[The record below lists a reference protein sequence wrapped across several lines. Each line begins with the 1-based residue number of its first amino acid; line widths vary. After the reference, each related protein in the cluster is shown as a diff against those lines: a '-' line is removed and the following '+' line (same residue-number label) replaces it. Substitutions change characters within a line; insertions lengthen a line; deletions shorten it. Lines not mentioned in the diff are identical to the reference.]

1 MFCADAKAKRVA
13 KMKNKS
19 YRKIQR
25 KRRERIRG
33 LVKEAEGLDGMEDGE
48 KERTKREVERA
59 TFDVTMTTA
68 VRV

>member
-1 MFCADAKAKRVA
+1 MFCADAKAKQVA

-33 LVKEAEGLDGMEDGE
+33 LVKEAEGLDGVEDGE

-59 TFDVTMTTA
+59 TFDVT
-68 VRV
+68 